1 MLASGTQLQVLQSP
15 SPVPKFLLVFTVMV
29 FTAAGCVGCTGRDPP
44 LVAFLGDSL
53 TEGWGL
59 SMDNAYPALLAR
71 DLSARSHP
79 IRALNAGRSGDTVA
93 QGRERLAEVL
103 RRRPDVLVVA
113 LGVNDALRGMSVEAA
128 EADLRLI
135 MADARAQGARV
146 VLVGVHAPPSLAT
159 AHTRRFALMYG
170 RLAADERVPFVPDLL
185 AGAAGDPRRMFPDA
199 LHPNAAGQRRL
210 AENVRPALEFVLTE
224 ATSAGHAGAG
234 NRTNAGR

>member
-1 MLASGTQLQVLQSP
+1 
-15 SPVPKFLLVFTVMV
+15 VPKFLLIVIVIV
-29 FTAAGCVGCTGRDPP
+29 LATAGCTGREAP

-71 DLSARSHP
+71 DLAARSHP

-93 QGRERLAEVL
+93 QGRARLADVL

-135 MADARAQGARV
+135 VADARAQGARV

-199 LHPNAAGQRRL
+199 LHPNAAGQRQL

-224 ATSAGHAGAG
+224 ARAAGHPGVGVGTDAT
-234 NRTNAGR
+234 R